1 MKIGM
6 ASIDEN
12 GKIYGGKAGDQ
23 TGKEVLIREW
33 YNKPW
38 NVIIRPKNQEDAKK
52 MAEDMKKACANDN
65 IGYDQWNR
73 EDLVVQL
80 KKVNWDFSKVSPTE
94 TDCSALVAA
103 IVAKY
108 YGEAAVRNTKR
119 GNKIAYTGDLKALCQ
134 ATGKFDFLTDAKY
147 LNSSDYLQAGD
158 ILLNESKHAAMAVEN
173 GSKATSVAVT
183 PTPAPVTP
191 ASKTRTL
198 KSGCKGEDVKTLQSN
213 LNKIMNAGLTVDG
226 DFGPKTDAA
235 VRAFQKKYGLT
246 VDGLFG
252 PKSAEKMEQLL
263 KAPTSTPAPVQPKG
277 YTGEVTAK
285 SGLNVR
291 AGAGTGYKI
300 VKVLGRGAK
309 VTITSETNGW
319 GKIAEGQYVS
329 LTYIKKV

>member
-23 TGKEVLIREW
+23 TGKEVLIRDW

-52 MAEDMKKACANDN
+52 MAEDMKKACINDN

-73 EDLVVQL
+73 EDLVAQL

-103 IVAKY
+103 IIAKY
-108 YGEAAVRNTKR
+108 YGEAAVRNAGR
-119 GNKIAYTGDLKALCQ
+119 GNKMAYTGDLKALCQ

-158 ILLNESKHAAMAVEN
+158 ILLNESKHAAMAIEN
-173 GSKATSVAVT
+173 GSKAAPAVV
-183 PTPAPVTP
+183 TPAPVAP
-191 ASKTRTL
+191 APEAPKARTL
-198 KSGCKGEDVKTLQSN
+198 KSGCKGEDVKTLQAN
-213 LNKIMNAGLTVDG
+213 LNKIMNAGLAVDG

-252 PKSAEKMEQLL
+252 PKSTEKMEQLL
-263 KAPTSTPAPVQPKG
+263 KAPAPTPAQPKG

-291 AGAGTGYKI
+291 AGAGTGYKV
-300 VKVLGRGAK
+300 VKVLSRGTK

-319 GKIAEGQYVS
+319 GKIADGQYVS